1 MLSAHRIGAS
11 PASCLPI
18 TGRNGGNQSGVP
30 VVGARPSSVGPRS
43 SPPRCARPTLTYV
56 CHLRSACLPATGSLL
71 PGRTERR
78 LPGPN
83 MSQQAA
89 PRQTRPARPARRAP
103 SGSPRSME
111 NIALDERELVN
122 GCARYGREVWSGG
135 GRPANSDA
143 GDRWN
148 AGSVAGFGT
157 PAKSKVDREDA

>member
-1 MLSAHRIGAS
+1 MLSAQR
-11 PASCLPI
+11 L
-18 TGRNGGNQSGVP
+18 
-30 VVGARPSSVGPRS
+30 RPSCQLPAGTAEISPVSRSSAPDQVPWAAS
-43 SPPRCARPTLTYV
+43 SPPRCARSAPTYV
-56 CHLRSACLPATGSLL
+56 CHLRTGCLPTIGSLL

-89 PRQTRPARPARRAP
+89 PRQTRPARRARRAP

-111 NIALDERELVN
+111 SIALDARELVN

-135 GRPANSDA
+135 GRPANSDVC
-143 GDRWN
+143 GRSN
-148 AGSVAGFGT
+148 ASSVAGFGT